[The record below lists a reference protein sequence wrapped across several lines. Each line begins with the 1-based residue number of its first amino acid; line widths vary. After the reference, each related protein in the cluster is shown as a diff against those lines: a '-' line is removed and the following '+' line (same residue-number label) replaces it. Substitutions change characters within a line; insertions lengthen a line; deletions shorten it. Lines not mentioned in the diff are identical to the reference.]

1 MDSSGRIFVRLS
13 AKRSQMAARAPVFPV
28 EIDLVNTVVSSAPA
42 DGSVLQKLEETA
54 YNDFAKILNF

>member
-1 MDSSGRIFVRLS
+1 
-13 AKRSQMAARAPVFPV
+13 MAARAPVFPV